1 MLVALQE
8 KLKKETMYTVFE
20 RTIMIKYNF
29 RIFLINYIIGIS
41 NISTETPMTDI

>member
-20 RTIMIKYNF
+20 RTIMIKFQNFSDKLYN
-29 RIFLINYIIGIS
+29 RN
-41 NISTETPMTDI
+41 